1 MQISIDIASMQAA
14 SGNPVL
20 LIWEVFKSGGWIVA
34 AVLYFIGIPI
44 ALVMTYISS
53 LQRNYLAGIKYVM
66 LALDIPRL
74 NEQTPKAVEAIFAH
88 LHGLQRKGNLKEK
101 YLKGYIQPQLSFEI
115 IGIEGQT
122 QFLIRTP
129 EDMRDLVEA
138 TVYAQYPDAEI
149 TEVEDYT
156 EFVPDDFVSVGY
168 EMWGADIIPT
178 NDDIYPIRTYP
189 FFEHSLSQSLLD
201 PMASLLELLGRLGPT
216 EQIWLQM
223 VMTPCDN
230 WLDRAKSAVKKI
242 MGVKE
247 TKSLNPLLEISS
259 HVTKGLYESAT
270 YYLLPQSGE
279 PAKPERPE
287 RPSFIALS
295 TGDKGLIEGIQMKAS
310 KIGWQVRFRFL
321 YLGKKPYFSKSRGVT
336 GIMGAL
342 KQFAIQDMNGFKP
355 DGTTKTA
362 VDYFFIK
369 SRVMAKQKRILWNY
383 KHRILE
389 KKFMKKNF
397 GRQATQPFIMNV
409 EELASIYHFPV
420 ETVKAP
426 MVAKTEAKRGEPPIS
441 LPVEPYPAEGITA
454 SVGGSRA
461 EEPPPRAGPP
471 ANLPM

>member
-1 MQISIDIASMQAA
+1 MQFSIDIASIQAA

-20 LIWEVFKSGGWIVA
+20 LIWEVFKNGGWIVV

-53 LQRNYLAGIKYVM
+53 LQRSYQAAIKYVV
-66 LALDIPRL
+66 LALDIPRG
-74 NEQTPKAVEAIFAH
+74 NEQTPKAVEAIFSH
-88 LHGLQRKGNLKEK
+88 LHGIQKGGNLKEK

-129 EDMRDLVEA
+129 EDLRDVVEA
-138 TVYAQYPDAEI
+138 TVFAQYPDAEI

-156 EFVPDDFVSVGY
+156 EFVPDDFVAAGY
-168 EMWGADIIPT
+168 NMWGADIIPT
-178 NDDIYPIRTYP
+178 NKDVFPIRTYP

-201 PMASLLELLGRLGPT
+201 PMASLLELMGRLGPS
-216 EQIWLQM
+216 EQIWLQL

-230 WLDRAKSAVKKI
+230 WLDQAKAAVKKI

-247 TKSLNPLLEISS
+247 TKKMNPLLEISS
-259 HVTKGLYESAT
+259 NVTKGLYDSAT
-270 YYLLPQSGE
+270 YYLLPQGE
-279 PAKPERPE
+279 PEKPEKPE
-287 RPSFIALS
+287 KASFMALS
-295 TGDKGLIEGIQMKAS
+295 TGDKALIEGIQMKAS
-310 KIGWQVRFRFL
+310 KIGWKVRFRFL
-321 YLGKKPYFSKSRGVT
+321 YIGKKPYFSKSRGVT

-355 DGTTKTA
+355 DGITKTA

-369 SRVMAKQKRILWNY
+369 SRVLAKQKRILWNY
-383 KHRILE
+383 KNRILE
-389 KKFMKKNF
+389 KKFMKKNL

-426 MVAKTEAKRGEPPIS
+426 MVARTEAKRGEPPIA
-441 LPVEPYPAEGITA
+441 LPVEPFAAEGISGSA
-454 SVGGSRA
+454 SGSRA
-461 EEPPPRAGPP
+461 EEPPLRAGPP

>member
-1 MQISIDIASMQAA
+1 MQFSIDIGSIQAA
-14 SGNPVL
+14 SGNPIL
-20 LIWEVFKSGGWIVA
+20 LIWEVFRNGGWVIA

-44 ALVMTYISS
+44 ALVKTYISNI
-53 LQRNYLAGIKYVM
+53 QRNYLAKIKYVV

-88 LHGLQRKGNLKEK
+88 LHGVQRSGNLKEK
-101 YLKGYIQPQLSFEI
+101 FLQGYIQPQFSFEI

-122 QFLIRTP
+122 QFIIRTP
-129 EDMRDLVEA
+129 VDYRDLVEA
-138 TVYAQYPDAEI
+138 TVFAQYPDAEI

-156 EFVPDDFVSVGY
+156 EFVPDDFVSAGY
-168 EMWGADIIPT
+168 EIWGADIVPT
-178 NDDIYPIRTYP
+178 NNEVFPIRTYP

-201 PMASLLELLGRLGPT
+201 PMASLLELMGRLGPT

-230 WLDRAKSAVKKI
+230 WLDQAKSAVKKV

-247 TKSLNPLLEISS
+247 LKSVNPFAEIGTQ
-259 HVTKGLYESAT
+259 VTKGLFESAT

-279 PAKPERPE
+279 PAKPEKPE
-287 RPSFIALS
+287 KPSFMALS
-295 TGDKGLIEGIQMKAS
+295 TGDKAMIEGIQMKAS
-310 KIGWQVRFRFL
+310 KIGWKVRFRFL

-336 GIMGAL
+336 GVMGAL
-342 KQFAIQDMNGFKP
+342 KQFSVQDMNGFKP
-355 DGTTKTA
+355 DSTTKTA

-369 SRVMAKQKRILWNY
+369 SRLLAKQQRILWNY

-397 GRQATQPFIMNV
+397 GRQASQPFIMNV

-426 MVAKTEAKRGEPPIS
+426 MVARTEAKRGEPPIA
-441 LPVEPYPAEGITA
+441 LPIEPYEAEGITA
-454 SVGGSRA
+454 SVAGSQA
-461 EEPPPRAGPP
+461 EAPPPRSGPP
-471 ANLPM
+471 SNLPV